1 MTEQKVYLML
11 DATCFKVKISRDPV
25 HVSNEAPERVHL
37 VLHDEQDGGQQVGH
51 ALKLR
56 KMLYVAVG

>member
-1 MTEQKVYLML
+1 ML

-25 HVSNEAPERVHL
+25 HVSDEAPERIHL